1 MANGQVMPINA
12 TQEQLDREMQAHTLR
27 QIAATMAEDEMKPL
41 STPTKQ
47 ANGATHRYTPKST
60 QRLRDRHPE
69 IAAQKE
75 ESMIQEAEGK
85 MDVDMDEDE
94 EDFIVETYVRVPV
107 EQLGIGSQEHSVG
120 LLVLEGQVD
129 VEEFYGEE
137 DESDSDLYD
146 EEEDENGKW
155 SHSRACD
162 IRHSL
167 LQKLTSSS

>member
-1 MANGQVMPINA
+1 MASGQVMPMNA

-27 QIAATMAEDEMKPL
+27 QIALAMAEDDRKPL

-69 IAAQKE
+69 IAAAREEQKIGKA
-75 ESMIQEAEGK
+75 EST
-85 MDVDMDEDE
+85 MDVDMDEDD

-107 EQLGIGSQEHSVG
+107 EQLGIGNKEHSVG

-129 VEEFYGEE
+129 VEEFYAEE

-146 EEEDENGKW
+146 EEEDENGK
-155 SHSRACD
+155 
-162 IRHSL
+162 
-167 LQKLTSSS
+167 

>member
-1 MANGQVMPINA
+1 
-12 TQEQLDREMQAHTLR
+12 
-27 QIAATMAEDEMKPL
+27 
-41 STPTKQ
+41 
-47 ANGATHRYTPKST
+47 
-60 QRLRDRHPE
+60 
-69 IAAQKE
+69 
-75 ESMIQEAEGK
+75 MIQEAEGK